1 MHERAP
7 AERGLVADD
16 AGEDLGH
23 DAAGPMAFTRMPYG
37 ASARA
42 MHLHNLNIYML
53 EKHPP

>member
-1 MHERAP
+1 MRGHLLSAALSPTTLERTSVMMLP
-7 AERGLVADD
+7 
-16 AGEDLGH
+16 
-23 DAAGPMAFTRMPYG
+23 GPMAFTRMPYG